1 MYVSAWEGGAK
12 GCTTFRLGGK
22 RSGILVVKDDGGE
35 PEADAPAEE
44 PASQCRIDPATGRR
58 ECE

>member
-1 MYVSAWEGGAK
+1 MEHRLSNY
-12 GCTTFRLGGK
+12 TTFRLGGK
-22 RSGILVVKDDGGE
+22 RSGILVAKDEGE
-35 PEADAPAEE
+35 TGDAGEAQTEE